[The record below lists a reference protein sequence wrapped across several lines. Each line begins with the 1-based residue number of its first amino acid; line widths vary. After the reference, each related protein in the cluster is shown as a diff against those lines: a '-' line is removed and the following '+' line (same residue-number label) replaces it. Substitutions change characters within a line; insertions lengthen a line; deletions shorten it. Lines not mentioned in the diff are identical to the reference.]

1 MKMEVSKFN
10 GSYPNGWI
18 FRIEEF
24 FDFHGIPDHLR
35 LRIVSFHKEGR
46 AVAWFQWMKANS
58 LVTTWQAFLDNLKH
72 RFGVSMYEDHQGNLS
87 KLIQTSSVTDFQ
99 SAFEDLMNKVIGIS
113 EPFLISFF
121 YYWAQTIYLLL
132 TIVFP
137 TVVINGGFHFGL
149 GI

>member
-121 YYWAQTIYLLL
+121 LLL
-132 TIVFP
+132 CSNHISAVNYCFP
-137 TVVINGGFHFGL
+137 NRRH
-149 GI
+149 